1 MACNIAIAGAGQAGL
16 QLALGL
22 LSKGYKITLVT
33 DRDADSFLHGPIMS
47 NQAMFNE
54 ALQYERELGIDH
66 WEQIAPQNT
75 SVTFPIAIPK
85 TTEIGIRWQGLVEK
99 PFQSI
104 DQRIKFS
111 HWIHLFEKQGGNL
124 QIEKASDETLAIIKE
139 HEAQEKAVMFT

>member
-75 SVTFPIAIPK
+75 SVTFTIAIP
-85 TTEIGIRWQGLVEK
+85 QGLVGK
-99 PFQSI
+99 PFQSM